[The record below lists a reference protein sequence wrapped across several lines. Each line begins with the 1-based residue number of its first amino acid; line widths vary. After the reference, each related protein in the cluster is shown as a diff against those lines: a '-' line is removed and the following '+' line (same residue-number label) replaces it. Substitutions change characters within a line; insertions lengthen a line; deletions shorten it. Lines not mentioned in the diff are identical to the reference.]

1 MNDLKFYMG
10 LLKIF
15 ARYIRVSVL
24 DEDEKQFLDELG
36 TRASWALEK
45 NL

>member
-24 DEDEKQFLDELG
+24 DEDEKEFLDELD
-36 TRASWALEK
+36 TRVSLALEK